1 MTRSPFASA
10 LASCMPHRTSLGR
23 PFGAGRRALSCWTLS
38 CIALSGLWL
47 GACSKSEDKSQPT
60 AVSAVEA
67 PKASAVVEAPKAAA
81 APPEVQ
87 SPKAPDSDPGNNKAK
102 TALKIA
108 YSDWP
113 GWVAWD
119 IGVQKGWFK
128 EEGVDVDFA
137 WFEYVPSMEAYSAGK
152 VDAVAMTNGDA
163 LVTGSS
169 GSPSVGILLN
179 DYSNGND
186 MVVAKPGVTS
196 LAQLKG
202 KKIGVELGFVSHLLL
217 MNALA
222 SVKLTDKDVTLVN
235 VPTDQTPQTLK
246 SGVVD
251 AIVAW
256 QPNSGQALKELPG
269 SKAIFTSAN
278 VPGVIYDALCVN
290 PKSLAERR
298 EDWKKVTKVW
308 MRIADFVKDPKNLD
322 EAATIMGARVG
333 LPADEYKK
341 LMAGTAFL
349 DLAGNQKH
357 FAKGTT
363 LESVYYSSEVVDKF
377 QVDNEVYKAP
387 VKFEQYLDAS
397 LVEELSKQ
405 SKSTQEAATTR

>member
-1 MTRSPFASA
+1 
-10 LASCMPHRTSLGR
+10 LV
-23 PFGAGRRALSCWTLS
+23 
-38 CIALSGLWL
+38 LSGLL
-47 GACSKSEDKSQPT
+47 LSGCTKSEDKPA
-60 AVSAVEA
+60 AVSAPE
-67 PKASAVVEAPKAAA
+67 KAEAVVEAPKAAA
-81 APPEVQ
+81 SPPQVQ
-87 SPKAPDSDPGNNKAK
+87 GPKAPEADKGAKA
-102 TALKIA
+102 ALKIA

-137 WFEYVPSMEAYSAGK
+137 WFEYVPSMEAFSAGK
-152 VDAVAMTNGDA
+152 VDAVTMTNGDA

-169 GSPSVGILLN
+169 GSPSVAILLN
-179 DYSNGND
+179 DFSNGND

-196 LAQLKG
+196 IAQLKG
-202 KKIGVELGFVSHLLL
+202 KKVGVELGFVSHLLL

-222 SVKLTDKDVTLVN
+222 SVKLTDKDIQLVN

-246 SGVVD
+246 SGIVD

-256 QPNSGQALKELPG
+256 QPNSGQALKEVPG
-269 SKAIFTSAN
+269 SKSIFSSAN
-278 VPGVIYDALCVN
+278 VPGVIYDELCVN
-290 PKSLAERR
+290 PKSLSERR

-322 EAATIMGARVG
+322 EASTIMGARVG

-377 QVDNEVYKAP
+377 QVDNAVYKSS
-387 VKFEQYLDAS
+387 VKYEQYLDPS
-397 LVEELSKQ
+397 LIEELAKQ
-405 SKSTQEAATTR
+405 QKSTQEAAVTR